1 MEAGATC
8 CRRWFTGNQTPAG
21 QHTFLLEA
29 GASPAIACY
38 ENNLRFTGK
47 VIMVHSPTNVTPP
60 NKPFFLE
67 SEDPG
72 ER

>member
-1 MEAGATC
+1 MVHRQSNTCRSAQILAG
-8 CRRWFTGNQTPAG
+8 
-21 QHTFLLEA
+21 EA

-38 ENNLRFTGK
+38 ENNLRFAGK